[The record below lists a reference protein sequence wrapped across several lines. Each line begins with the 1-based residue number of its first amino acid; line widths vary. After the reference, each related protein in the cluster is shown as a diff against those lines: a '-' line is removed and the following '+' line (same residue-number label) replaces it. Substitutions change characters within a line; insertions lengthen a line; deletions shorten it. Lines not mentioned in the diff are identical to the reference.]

1 MTRRYVLTGAP
12 GCGKTTTLDALR
24 RRGYAVET
32 EAATDVIAAH
42 QALGVVAPWERPDFV
57 DRVVDLQRERRLIG
71 STAEVQFLN
80 RSPLCSLALA
90 RYLRLPV
97 SQATLE
103 EVALETVIRRADVS
117 RSAVYRV
124 WPTKEEFNLE
134 LLETLAAPAGWAL
147 RPWTKRHFDWPEK
160 SYCRVPSGW
169 VVPKA
174 GERPS
179 SRRCASRPGRTST
192 RS

>member
-32 EAATDVIAAH
+32 EAATDIIAAH

-71 STAEVQFLN
+71 STAEVQFLD

-103 EVALETVIRRADVS
+103 EVAAVIDGALAESDVFLLRPLGFIERTAARQISYQDSLEFEAVHA
-117 RSAVYRV
+117 AVYR
-124 WPTKEEFNLE
+124 EYGF
-134 LLETLAAPAGWAL
+134 TLVDVAPVAVG
-147 RPWTKRHFDWPEK
+147 
-160 SYCRVPSGW
+160 SRVHAIESH
-169 VVPKA
+169 V
-174 GERPS
+174 
-179 SRRCASRPGRTST
+179 RTS
-192 RS
+192 RSQ